1 MKRLALATA
10 FAGLLMTGSVFAADS
25 YAIDPTH
32 AWVGFKTNH
41 GGWSNAHGAFKTVAG
56 TISFDKADVTKS
68 SVEITLETASLDTNN
83 EQRDHDLKSPD
94 FLNAE
99 EFPQV
104 TFKSTS
110 IEKTGDKTAKVTG
123 DLTLLGTSKPIT
135 LTVTWGAEAPLPW
148 DKNTIKTGF
157 SATGSFNA
165 VDFGISKM
173 TAFGLGPNVALDI
186 DVEAI
191 KK

>member
-1 MKRLALATA
+1 MFGRH
-10 FAGLLMTGSVFAADS
+10 GLRHAERPCS
-25 YAIDPTH
+25 

-68 SVEITLETASLDTNN
+68 SVEITLDTNN
-83 EQRDHDLKSPD
+83 EQRDRDLKSPD

-148 DKNTIKTGF
+148 DKNTIKTGYP
-157 SATGSFNA
+157 ATGSFNA